1 MATLRGSQANEAP
14 ETNDALVQEKQ
25 DSPKTATKRT
35 RKSKAQ
41 VTTKASQSELSS
53 VDTAISTETTGAAV
67 SQEDQSLDPQEQH
80 ASADGKKVRKTAK
93 ATKAKATKATTEA
106 KSTKAEAEPKAAK
119 ATKATKASSK
129 ASKNSKAS
137 KVSSASSAST
147 DSVLCE
153 DGGALAD
160 SESCKVDGTN
170 ETAKASAKNVSGALS
185 DTCNEGQA
193 QAQAQAQAQE
203 PTNSDNQD
211 GMNAEAN
218 CDVSEP
224 ELEKGKAKKTSKA
237 AKKAKVQD
245 DPMSKESIE
254 AHAAK
259 ALDFNA
265 PVLLV
270 PIRHHSVAMGLH
282 LPRIIDAYQ
291 PDFIAVEMPHICQ
304 DQVKHLA
311 NEKVVPPIAFFS
323 YGSTKTIQLVP
334 VNEDD
339 PESALEEQEVDVG
352 FRYIYPMLSYS
363 PEYVALK
370 EALKRNIEYQCID
383 LSSCEKDYIDHCMQQ
398 QQSQEIL
405 DQDHNQCSSDEKEFG
420 RSSYYQEL
428 FKKSGD
434 LSFEEF
440 WDRNFEINAL
450 AQDTKTFLHNI
461 YSYCYCIRKGISDE
475 QVLDMVQRE
484 LFMLKHITAA
494 QKNHKRILVI
504 TGGMHSV
511 ALCDYLY
518 YKKKKDKPL
527 KFPKSKDNCFLIPY
541 SFKAT
546 DVQSEYASGIVFPYY
561 YHKLYQAIS
570 TSLSFG
576 PDAKLLSGDD
586 IGGYQAIAANS
597 ENFEYWDDPLSAICH
612 LDTKIS
618 KAVLDEEEASAEQ
631 ADQANQSDPN
641 GQAGSGKKK
650 KKRKKHN
657 NAAQGSITPAGRL
670 LDVVNTIKEL
680 GSIKDQAKIKDSET
694 FSAKV
699 AQVQSA
705 LGINKNKSSKQLKVS
720 YDTTVYNE
728 AQKEA
733 LLSFKA
739 NQEQIINACDA
750 NNFFFARKV
759 KDYRQNKMS
768 TAVQLDCQVMLKGL
782 ASLRDKLAP
791 SVHELIDAVKS
802 TFIKEEYNDS
812 HYILINLQKAL
823 TTVPLGKVPLDVNV
837 PPIWRDFVYK
847 AKTFALKSDDQEV
860 HKANIDIFKDEK
872 NVLKGRFFA
881 QVSYLCPGFEV
892 DQYNRH
898 HNANYIKR
906 TETYTYRFTDQV
918 VMSII
923 EAAEYGDTLEL
934 ASEAKVKESLEQG
947 GLSLVELCGLF
958 KDCIDMGIERQYQRL
973 QQLITNTIYHER
985 NLSDIA
991 RSLDMLNSYGLIAK
1005 TTKDNQKVID
1015 GLIKLVLK
1023 RALQVLT
1030 DTVDISE
1037 DELDEYIDSL
1047 MKLDYYFNKYEYIT
1061 KSYYELLFELSKDSD
1076 IGASLQG
1083 AYVSFLFKNKQI
1095 TYDEFER
1102 FVDQF
1107 VYGSIIENN
1116 DCIGFFYSI
1125 LKVSKAS
1132 IFYRNGILQLLNAY
1146 IASLQGEEFLKVL
1159 VMLRRSFASFS
1170 KEEIYKVVTLLKK
1183 IHGIAQTK
1191 NIFEVT
1197 DAEFVQ
1203 NRMYDRDMFAKMS
1216 AWLPVANIL
1225 EAANSHKKQI
1235 ATTGLVEEL
1244 TGQDLSRST
1253 LLSNDKRPNLR
1264 AMSPGTGQGQ
1274 YPGSGQSQCQDLGA
1288 GAGSGAASGK
1298 GAGADAIASASV
1310 DAGASDGGELE
1321 LNPDSL

>member
-25 DSPKTATKRT
+25 DSKKTATKRT

-67 SQEDQSLDPQEQH
+67 SQEDQSLDPQEQQ

-93 ATKAKATKATTEA
+93 ATKAEAESKAAKA
-106 KSTKAEAEPKAAK
+106 TKAEAESKAA
-119 ATKATKASSK
+119 KATKASSK

-137 KVSSASSAST
+137 KVSSASTAST
-147 DSVLCE
+147 DSVICE
-153 DGGALAD
+153 DEGTLAD
-160 SESCKVDGTN
+160 SESSKVEGTN

-193 QAQAQAQAQE
+193 QAQE

-218 CDVSEP
+218 CDVTET

-237 AKKAKVQD
+237 AKKAKDQD

-323 YGSTKTIQLVP
+323 YGTTKTIQLVP

-352 FRYIYPMLSYS
+352 FRHIYPMLSYS

-383 LSSCEKDYIDHCMQQ
+383 LSSCEKDYIDYCMKK

-405 DQDHNQCSSDEKEFG
+405 AQDHNQCSSDEKEFG

-428 FKKSGD
+428 VKKSGD

-450 AQDTKTFLHNI
+450 AQDTKTFLHNV

-475 QVLDMVQRE
+475 QELDMVQRE

-494 QKNHKRILVI
+494 QKNYKRILVI

-586 IGGYQAIAANS
+586 VGGYQAIAANS
-597 ENFEYWDDPLSAICH
+597 ENFEYWNDPLSAICQ

-618 KAVLDEEEASAEQ
+618 KAVLNEDEASADQ
-631 ADQANQSDPN
+631 ADQANQADPN
-641 GQAGSGKKK
+641 GQAGQAGSGKKK

-657 NAAQGSITPAGRL
+657 HAAQGSITPAGRL
-670 LDVVNTIKEL
+670 FDVVNTIKEL
-680 GSIKDQAKIKDSET
+680 GSIKDQAKIKDSEA

-705 LGINKNKSSKQLKVS
+705 LGINKAKAKSQKALKVS
-720 YDTTVYNE
+720 YGTTVYNE
-728 AQKEA
+728 AQQEA

-759 KDYRQNKMS
+759 RDYRQNKMS
-768 TAVQLDCQVMLKGL
+768 TAVQVDCQVMLKGL

-812 HYILINLQKAL
+812 HYILLNLLKAL

-906 TETYTYRFTDQV
+906 TETYTYRFTDHV

-947 GLSLVELCGLF
+947 GLSLVELCSLF

-991 RSLDMLNSYGLIAK
+991 CSLDMLNSYGLIAK

-1030 DTVDISE
+1030 DTVDISD
-1037 DELDEYIDSL
+1037 DELDEYIASL

-1116 DCIGFFYSI
+1116 DCIGFFYAI

-1170 KEEIYKVVTLLKK
+1170 KEEIYKVVTLLQK

-1203 NRMYDRDMFAKMS
+1203 NRMYDRDMLAKMS

-1225 EAANSHKKQI
+1225 EAANLHKEQI
-1235 ATTGLVEEL
+1235 ATTGLVEQL

-1253 LLSNDKRPNLR
+1253 LLSNDKRPNLN
-1264 AMSPGTGQGQ
+1264 AMSPGTGQGSGLGQ
-1274 YPGSGQSQCQDLGA
+1274 APGMVSSAGAGTSASASSGA
-1288 GAGSGAASGK
+1288 GAGASS
-1298 GAGADAIASASV
+1298 GAGALR
-1310 DAGASDGGELE
+1310 GASKSLDDGGGELE

>member
-93 ATKAKATKATTEA
+93 ATKAKA
-106 KSTKAEAEPKAAK
+106 AEAEPKAAKATKATTEAK

-137 KVSSASSAST
+137 KVSSASTAST
-147 DSVLCE
+147 DSVICE
-153 DGGALAD
+153 DEGALAD
-160 SESCKVDGTN
+160 SESSKVEGTN

-193 QAQAQAQAQE
+193 QAQAQE

-218 CDVSEP
+218 CDVTEP

-237 AKKAKVQD
+237 AKKAKDQD

-323 YGSTKTIQLVP
+323 YGTTKTIQLVP

-352 FRYIYPMLSYS
+352 FRHIYPMLSYS

-383 LSSCEKDYIDHCMQQ
+383 LSSCEKDYIDYCMKK

-405 DQDHNQCSSDEKEFG
+405 AQDHNQCSSDEKEFG

-428 FKKSGD
+428 VKKSGD

-450 AQDTKTFLHNI
+450 AQDTKTFLHNV

-475 QVLDMVQRE
+475 QELDMVQRE

-586 IGGYQAIAANS
+586 VGGYQAVAANS
-597 ENFEYWDDPLSAICH
+597 ENFEYWNDPLSAICQ

-618 KAVLDEEEASAEQ
+618 KAVLDEDEASAEQ
-631 ADQANQSDPN
+631 ADQDNQADPN

-670 LDVVNTIKEL
+670 FDVVNTIKEL

-768 TAVQLDCQVMLKGL
+768 TALQVDCQVMLKGL

-812 HYILINLQKAL
+812 HYILLNLLKAL

-892 DQYNRH
+892 DQYNRY

-906 TETYTYRFTDQV
+906 TETYTYRFTDHV

-947 GLSLVELCGLF
+947 GLSLVELCSLF

-991 RSLDMLNSYGLIAK
+991 CSLDMLNSYGLIAK
-1005 TTKDNQKVID
+1005 TTKDNQKVIE

-1030 DTVDISE
+1030 DTVDISDE
-1037 DELDEYIDSL
+1037 ELDKYIASL

-1116 DCIGFFYSI
+1116 DCIGFFYAI

-1203 NRMYDRDMFAKMS
+1203 NRMYDRDMLAKMS

-1225 EAANSHKKQI
+1225 EAANLHKEQI
-1235 ATTGLVEEL
+1235 ATTGLVEQL

-1253 LLSNDKRPNLR
+1253 LLSNDKRPNLN
-1264 AMSPGTGQGQ
+1264 AMSTGTGQGSGLGQ
-1274 YPGSGQSQCQDLGA
+1274 APGMVSSAGAGTSASASSGA
-1288 GAGSGAASGK
+1288 GAGASS
-1298 GAGADAIASASV
+1298 GAGALR
-1310 DAGASDGGELE
+1310 GASKSLDDGGGELE